1 MWRAAHRMQ
10 IGLSVVERMTLPVL
24 VIVLTRFE
32 GRVHA
37 ISHSDVGSQAGVFDF
52 ELVPQRLDL
61 AVQVHVFF
69 FELADAGDRRRE
81 RRDLFWRDG
90 QGVLQP
96 DHGLLELG
104 DGAQVRCRVVRNAR
118 DVPARCTPSAWHG
131 GAPGLLLCWRV
142 CALRTPCTTRG
153 VTGGCSP
160 LRLRSGRSSGLWL
173 DVACGSSEGDMLK
186 SGRGVMGNVKR

>member
-1 MWRAAHRMQ
+1 MWRATHRMQ

-52 ELVPQRLDL
+52 ELAPQRLDL

-69 FELADAGDRRRE
+69 FELADAGDGWRE

-104 DGAQVRCRVVRNAR
+104 DG
-118 DVPARCTPSAWHG
+118 
-131 GAPGLLLCWRV
+131 
-142 CALRTPCTTRG
+142 LR
-153 VTGGCSP
+153 
-160 LRLRSGRSSGLWL
+160 
-173 DVACGSSEGDMLK
+173 
-186 SGRGVMGNVKR
+186 